1 MRHPTRG
8 RWTLIAMTLIAAGLT
23 ILGVQQFAA
32 GQSSVGL
39 PAIVMGN
46 LVYLFAWIIGMLDS
60 LQARRT
66 GWTLAQ
72 LLLLPFGVGPLLY
85 ALFGLRA
92 TPSTSSVPVAQQEQS
107 DPAVPSETEQS
118 QHGIDVG

>member
-8 RWTLIAMTLIAAGLT
+8 RWTLIAMTLIAVGLT

-32 GQSSVGL
+32 GQSNTGL

-60 LQARRT
+60 VQARRT

-72 LLLLPFGVGPLLY
+72 LLLLPFVVGPLLY

-92 TPSTSSVPVAQQEQS
+92 APSAPAAQHEPQTQPESSARTEP
-107 DPAVPSETEQS
+107 EQS
-118 QHGIDVG
+118 QRGIDVG